1 MGLRAY
7 LVEKKFSEEVF
18 NCYEPDEWHDRL
30 MAMGKFDNGMWME
43 FTDEELDEMEAD
55 EANPLSDAEKHIV
68 AVLRAAIA
76 ADTPVIAC
84 IWSIA
89 SVPRRQEG

>member
-76 ADTPVIAC
+76 ARY
-84 IWSIA
+84 A
-89 SVPRRQEG
+89 SDCVYLEYC